1 MTTAAERRMLEA
13 EMARA
18 IATAT
23 ALEAERAERV
33 YQAARVAA
41 RAVARAR
48 AAAWI
53 VHTPANTADEL
64 EAAFQGAVRA
74 LAVTHDAA
82 IDAAIECERARL
94 AWVEASITALEAG
107 WADDTSSGTVQ
118 VGPTERIER

>member
-1 MTTAAERRMLEA
+1 MTADTLMIEA
-13 EMARA
+13 ELARSSA
-18 IATAT
+18 IATAW
-23 ALEAERAERV
+23 EAARAGRV
-33 YQAARVAA
+33 YQASRRAA
-41 RAVARAR
+41 YAVAQAR
-48 AAAWI
+48 SAAWV
-53 VHTPANTADEL
+53 VHAPSTTADEL